1 VSLQQETSD
10 KSIKINVIT
19 LLRGG
24 ISLFDECKAALNAD
38 GDSVEEEKPSRIR
51 AIFYQYH

>member
-1 VSLQQETSD
+1 MSLPQETSD

-24 ISLFDECKAALNAD
+24 ITLFDECKAALNAD

-51 AIFYQYH
+51 AIFYQYL